1 MHSSSR
7 VAVPPLD
14 PRVWRIACV
23 VLLGPLMTALDST
36 VVNVSLARL
45 GQDLG
50 VPLTTIQW
58 VTSGYLLALA
68 LMLPLCGW
76 LVDRIGAKRVYLA
89 SFTAF
94 TLASMLC
101 GWAGSARSLIG
112 FRVLQG
118 MAGGLLVPMA
128 QLVTAREAG
137 PHVARVM
144 GYMVMPVL
152 LGAIGGPVLA
162 GFILQHGS
170 WRWIFFLNLPVG
182 VLATVLAAWLLPGDQ
197 AETRPRPFD
206 LAGFALLSPALVML
220 LHSLERLG
228 VGRGGPGSSLAELAA
243 ALGLLAG
250 FLGHARRRGGAALVQ
265 LDLFR
270 SRSFNAAAATQFL
283 ANAVAYGGQMLLP
296 LYLLTVRRAS
306 PAQVGFL
313 LIPGGLGIFCTIPF
327 IGHWTERFG
336 SRRVSSAGAL
346 LALAGTLPFAWA
358 GFARSSAGPLCLA
371 LGVQGA
377 GLGAIGIPSIA
388 AAYADIPRE
397 ALPVATTALNIVQ
410 RLGGPA
416 ATTALAIF
424 LHARVLA
431 LGATPGAF
439 AGTFL
444 VLCAIDAGA
453 VLSALRLPAGAGRH
467 ARARREPRSG

>member
-1 MHSSSR
+1 MHSSPR
-7 VAVPPLD
+7 AAVPPLD

-182 VLATVLAAWLLPGDQ
+182 LLATVLAAWLLPGDQ

-206 LAGFALLSPALVML
+206 LA
-220 LHSLERLG
+220 
-228 VGRGGPGSSLAELAA
+228 GSSLAELAA

-283 ANAVAYGGQMLLP
+283 ANAVACGGQMLLP

-424 LHARVLA
+424 LQARVLA

-444 VLCAIDAGA
+444 FLCAIDAGA

-467 ARARREPRSG
+467 APARREPRSG

>member
-1 MHSSSR
+1 MDSPSR
-7 VAVPPLD
+7 AAIPPLD

-101 GWAGSARSLIG
+101 GWAGSARTLIG
-112 FRVLQG
+112 FRILQG

-162 GFILQHGS
+162 GFILQHAS

-182 VLATVLAAWLLPGDQ
+182 LLATTLAAWLLPGDQ

-206 LAGFALLSPALVML
+206 LAGFALLSPALVLL
-220 LHSLERLG
+220 LHSLERLS
-228 VGRGGPGSSLAELAA
+228 VGRGGPAPAWRNWRRPWGCWRGS
-243 ALGLLAG
+243 
-250 FLGHARRRGGAALVQ
+250 
-265 LDLFR
+265 
-270 SRSFNAAAATQFL
+270 
-283 ANAVAYGGQMLLP
+283 
-296 LYLLTVRRAS
+296 
-306 PAQVGFL
+306 
-313 LIPGGLGIFCTIPF
+313 
-327 IGHWTERFG
+327 W
-336 SRRVSSAGAL
+336 
-346 LALAGTLPFAWA
+346 
-358 GFARSSAGPLCLA
+358 
-371 LGVQGA
+371 
-377 GLGAIGIPSIA
+377 
-388 AAYADIPRE
+388 
-397 ALPVATTALNIVQ
+397 
-410 RLGGPA
+410 
-416 ATTALAIF
+416 
-424 LHARVLA
+424 
-431 LGATPGAF
+431 ATPGAW
-439 AGTFL
+439 
-444 VLCAIDAGA
+444 
-453 VLSALRLPAGAGRH
+453 AGRPWSSWTCS
-467 ARARREPRSG
+467 APAASTPPPRPSSWPTPWPTARRCCCPCTCSRCAGRPRPRWGSC